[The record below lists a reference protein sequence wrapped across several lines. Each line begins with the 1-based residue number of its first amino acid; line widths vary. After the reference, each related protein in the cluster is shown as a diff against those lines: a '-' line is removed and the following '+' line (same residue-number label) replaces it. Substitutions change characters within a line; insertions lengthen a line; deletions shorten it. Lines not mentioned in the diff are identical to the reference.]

1 VGFEIETHSQIVN
14 RKSKIELT
22 LDPLTVALLNRI
34 ITTIKAHP
42 NSGVLAVGL
51 FDDLS
56 RFLENR
62 LEEFLRNNPHLE
74 LEALLEQ
81 LRQQEED
88 TLKLIADLQLQEK
101 RSQDEILSTAQ
112 EIQRWHIRVQ
122 KAKAAGRQDLVTP
135 AQEREAALLREGNQ
149 LWGHMQG
156 LKERIEQ
163 SQQLLH
169 KIQVRRQEVQSKA
182 AEAQKARATAQTQQR
197 LETQGWW
204 NPTTTYS
211 SSFDD
216 LEEKFRRWETE
227 DELEQMK
234 RNLGK

>member
-1 VGFEIETHSQIVN
+1 MSFSYFHSGIPNNYYNEIVTY
-14 RKSKIELT
+14 LT
-22 LDPLTVALLNRI
+22 
-34 ITTIKAHP
+34 
-42 NSGVLAVGL
+42 SGVLAVGL

-81 LRQQEED
+81 LRQQEDD

-101 RSQDEILSTAQ
+101 RSQEEILSTAQ

-122 KAKAAGRQDLVTP
+122 KAKASGREDLATA
-135 AQEREAALLREGNQ
+135 AQNREAALLREGNQ
-149 LWGHMQG
+149 QWGQMQG
-156 LKERIEQ
+156 LKERISQ
-163 SQQLLH
+163 SQELLG

-182 AEAQKARATAQTQQR
+182 AEAQTARAQAQTQQR
-197 LETQGWW
+197 IETNGWS
-204 NPTTTYS
+204 NPTSSYS
-211 SSFDD
+211 SGFDD
-216 LEEKFRRWETE
+216 LEEKFRRWETQ

>member
-1 VGFEIETHSQIVN
+1 M
-14 RKSKIELT
+14 
-22 LDPLTVALLNRI
+22 
-34 ITTIKAHP
+34 
-42 NSGVLAVGL
+42 GL

-88 TLKLIADLQLQEK
+88 TLKLIADLQVQEK
-101 RSQDEILSTAQ
+101 RSQEEILSTAQ

-122 KAKAAGRQDLVTP
+122 KAQNANRQDLAAA

-149 LWGHMQG
+149 RWGHMQG
-156 LKERIEQ
+156 LKERIDQ
-163 SQQLLH
+163 SKELLG
-169 KIQVRRQEVQSKA
+169 KIQARRQEVQAKA
-182 AEAQKARATAQTQQR
+182 AEAQTARAQAQTQQR
-197 LETQGWW
+197 LETNGWW
-204 NPTTTYS
+204 NPASSYS
-211 SSFDD
+211 SGFDD
-216 LEEKFRRWETE
+216 LEDKFRRWETQ

-234 RNLGK
+234 RNMGK

>member
-1 VGFEIETHSQIVN
+1 M
-14 RKSKIELT
+14 
-22 LDPLTVALLNRI
+22 
-34 ITTIKAHP
+34 
-42 NSGVLAVGL
+42 GL

-81 LRQQEED
+81 LREQEED
-88 TLKLIADLQLQEK
+88 TLKLIADLKLQEK
-101 RSQDEILSTAQ
+101 RSQEDILSTAQ

-122 KAKAAGRQDLVTP
+122 KAKDAGRQDLAAA

-149 LWGHMQG
+149 RWGQMQG
-156 LKERIEQ
+156 LKERITQ
-163 SQQLLH
+163 SQELLG
-169 KIQVRRQEVQSKA
+169 KIQQRRQEVQSKA
-182 AEAQKARATAQTQQR
+182 AEAQTTRAKAQTQQR
-197 LETQGWW
+197 LETDAWW
-204 NPTTTYS
+204 NQTSNSS

-216 LEEKFRRWETE
+216 LEEKFRRWETQ

>member
-1 VGFEIETHSQIVN
+1 MEYYNKIV
-14 RKSKIELT
+14 T
-22 LDPLTVALLNRI
+22 LNL
-34 ITTIKAHP
+34 
-42 NSGVLAVGL
+42 GVLAVGL

-88 TLKLIADLQLQEK
+88 TLKLIADLQVQEK

-122 KAKAAGRQDLVTP
+122 KAKDAGRQDLAAA

-149 LWGHMQG
+149 KWGHMQG
-156 LKERIEQ
+156 LKERINQ
-163 SQQLLH
+163 SQELLR
-169 KIQVRRQEVQSKA
+169 KIQVRRQEVQAKA
-182 AEAQKARATAQTQQR
+182 AQAQTTRAQTQAQQQR
-197 LETQGWW
+197 IETDGWW
-204 NPTTTYS
+204 NSSPSSS

-234 RNLGK
+234 RNLGRK

>member
-1 VGFEIETHSQIVN
+1 M
-14 RKSKIELT
+14 
-22 LDPLTVALLNRI
+22 
-34 ITTIKAHP
+34 
-42 NSGVLAVGL
+42 GL

-88 TLKLIADLQLQEK
+88 TLKLIAELKLQEK

-112 EIQRWHIRVQ
+112 EIQLWHIRVQ
-122 KAKAAGRQDLVTP
+122 KAKNAARQDLAAA
-135 AQEREAALLREGNQ
+135 AQDREAALLREGNKR
-149 LWGHMQG
+149 WGQMQG
-156 LKERIEQ
+156 LKERIAQ
-163 SQQLLH
+163 SQELLR
-169 KIQVRRQEVQSKA
+169 KIQVRRQEVQAKA
-182 AEAQKARATAQTQQR
+182 TQAQTARTQAQTQQR
-197 LETQGWW
+197 IETDGWW
-204 NPTTTYS
+204 NPTS
-211 SSFDD
+211 SYTSGLDD
-216 LEEKFRRWETE
+216 LEEKFRRWETQ

>member
-1 VGFEIETHSQIVN
+1 M
-14 RKSKIELT
+14 
-22 LDPLTVALLNRI
+22 
-34 ITTIKAHP
+34 
-42 NSGVLAVGL
+42 GL

-81 LRQQEED
+81 LREQEED

-122 KAKAAGRQDLVTP
+122 KAKTAGREDLAT
-135 AQEREAALLREGNQ
+135 AASAREAALLREGNQ
-149 LWGHMQG
+149 RWGQMQG
-156 LKERIEQ
+156 LKERITQ
-163 SQQLLH
+163 SQELLR
-169 KIQVRRQEVQSKA
+169 KIQQRRQEVQTKA
-182 AEAQKARATAQTQQR
+182 AEAQTARAKTQTQQR
-197 LETQGWW
+197 LETNGWQ
-204 NPTTTYS
+204 NPTTSYS
-211 SSFDD
+211 SGFDD
-216 LEEKFRRWETE
+216 LEDKFRRWETQ
-227 DELEQMK
+227 DELEQLK

>member
-1 VGFEIETHSQIVN
+1 M
-14 RKSKIELT
+14 
-22 LDPLTVALLNRI
+22 
-34 ITTIKAHP
+34 
-42 NSGVLAVGL
+42 GL

-81 LRQQEED
+81 LREQEED

-101 RSQDEILSTAQ
+101 RSQEEILSTAQ

-122 KAKAAGRQDLVTP
+122 KAKNADREDLATAAG
-135 AQEREAALLREGNQ
+135 EREAALLREGNQ
-149 LWGHMQG
+149 RWGHMQG
-156 LKERIEQ
+156 LKERINQ
-163 SQQLLH
+163 SQELLH
-169 KIQVRRQEVQSKA
+169 KIQQRRQEVQAKA
-182 AEAQKARATAQTQQR
+182 AVAQTAREQAQTQQR
-197 LETQGWW
+197 FETSGWS
-204 NPTTTYS
+204 NKTSNYS
-211 SSFDD
+211 SGFDD
-216 LEEKFRRWETE
+216 LEDKFRSWETQ